1 MAETENRSDS
11 VTPNKVVLT
20 ITLHETGKVEVS
32 GPLANEPLM
41 FWLMEKAKDV
51 TKAHNLRL
59 AMENRPKVTSVHN
72 IANFIRGLKH

>member
-20 ITLHETGKVEVS
+20 ITLHETGKVEVN

-41 FWLMEKAKDV
+41 FWLLEKAKDV

-59 AMENRPKVTSVHN
+59 AVENKSKITPVHN
-72 IANFIRGLKH
+72 IANFVRNFKH